1 MQSIKKGPATVRMFL
16 DGTAMPDG
24 MTPEQVRQD
33 AFQQVRALPQRLGIE
48 PLVPG
53 HLATSGITLA
63 VPDAP
68 KRAGKQGV
76 MVQIISVAQ

>member
-33 AFQQVRALPQRLGIE
+33 AFQQVRALLQRLGIE
-48 PLVPG
+48 P
-53 HLATSGITLA
+53 
-63 VPDAP
+63 
-68 KRAGKQGV
+68 
-76 MVQIISVAQ
+76 